1 MDLREKTREE
11 LLCEIHNLKKTCD
24 YLYNASCNLDD
35 ISTFNRKLSSGTE
48 QIASSYRK
56 IVSIR
61 NMLADITDYQY
72 MPVKPAFHIEKKEGM
87 YYEIFSQRLGLMNRC
102 HTGLRLIS
110 MRGDCDMNMIPMYI
124 IPDIDQPLNSG

>member
-1 MDLREKTREE
+1 MDLREKTRQE

-72 MPVKPAFHIEKKEGM
+72 MPVDPALHIEKKEGM
-87 YYEIFSQRLGLMNRC
+87 YYEIFSQRLQNAK
-102 HTGLRLIS
+102 I
-110 MRGDCDMNMIPMYI
+110 
-124 IPDIDQPLNSG
+124 